1 MLNKKMNDALNE
13 QINAEFYAAYLYL
26 AMSAYF
32 HKKGMSGFANW
43 MRVQYQEE
51 LSHCTKFFD
60 YIAER
65 GGEIN
70 LLPIEKVPSDFK
82 STIDIFEK
90 TLKHEEYVTECINK
104 LANLAI
110 EVSDHATQSFL
121 KWYIDEQV
129 EEEASVQSIIDSL
142 KLVNG
147 EGQGL
152 FMLDRELAQ
161 RKFVDPTKNA

>member
-1 MLNKKMNDALNE
+1 MLNKKMNKALNE

-32 HKKGMSGFANW
+32 HKQGMSGFANW

-51 LSHCTKFFD
+51 LAHCTKFFD

-65 GGEIN
+65 GGEID
-70 LLPIEKVPSDFK
+70 LLPIEKVPSNFK
-82 STIDIFEK
+82 STLEIFER
-90 TLKHEEYVTECINK
+90 TLKHEEHVTECINN

-110 EVSDHATQSFL
+110 EVNDHATQSFL
-121 KWYIDEQV
+121 RWYIDEQV
-129 EEEASVQSIIDSL
+129 EEESSVQSIIDSL
-142 KLVNG
+142 RLVNG

-161 RKFVDPTKNA
+161 RKFVDPTRTA